1 MELRYVYRKVEDDI
15 GFRIHKPETPHSFLT
30 RRLRFDLRELKD
42 VAHRSELLATCMSSL
57 AGNGSLDVIKVNDK
71 VMDILSDAFS
81 TKLPYVKQKDKP
93 AESDDQDVIDGYFKE
108 LEEFSEKLRRQNDAI
123 KGDSVDKI

>member
-1 MELRYVYRKVEDDI
+1 M
-15 GFRIHKPETPHSFLT
+15 
-30 RRLRFDLRELKD
+30 RELKD

-93 AESDDQDVIDGYFKE
+93 AESTDQDVIDGYFKE
-108 LEEFSEKLRRQNDAI
+108 LEEFSDKLRRQQEAAEGDAA
-123 KGDSVDKI
+123 DKI